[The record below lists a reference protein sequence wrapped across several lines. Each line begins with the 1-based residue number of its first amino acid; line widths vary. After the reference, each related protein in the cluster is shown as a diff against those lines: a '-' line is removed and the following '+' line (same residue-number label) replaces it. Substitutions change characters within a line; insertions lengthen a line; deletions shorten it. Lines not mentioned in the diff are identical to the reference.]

1 MYHRKEIT
9 CLTLQGAASNC
20 ETLVRSLS
28 IYIHHITNNAPTTN
42 EAIRMGDFMEL
53 ELGKFSTPSIIM
65 IPPGSSSS
73 IEAIVEVVIMMS
85 EGLVGSI
92 FEAFEALVVVI
103 VPPELAAI
111 VAAVVDP
118 FSVSA
123 RKGGSVKSIDMAGN
137 SIDIPFKV
145 TGAISRASKCMDM
158 RPNSDG
164 NSNPSSSTAGM
175 DKSSSIVI
183 TVSVPSPGEYL
194 LNVASAFSSS

>member
-1 MYHRKEIT
+1 MYHRKKIT

-53 ELGKFSTPSIIM
+53 ELGKCSTPSIIM
-65 IPPGSSSS
+65 IPSGSSSS

-137 SIDIPFKV
+137 SIDIPFKR
-145 TGAISRASKCMDM
+145 GIDM